1 MKIIFL
7 DFDGVMDTAYYDHIL
22 SKKGLPEV
30 DKYGAIFDP
39 DCINNLKT
47 IIDNTGTD
55 IVVSS
60 SWKDF
65 MSYKEILEMKSWGR
79 FF

>member
-22 SKKGLPEV
+22 SKEGLPSCDE
-30 DKYGAIFDP
+30 YGAVFDP
-39 DCINNLKT
+39 SCVMNLKH
-47 IIDNTGTD
+47 IIDQTGAD

-60 SWKDF
+60 SWKHMMEYGGF
-65 MSYKEILEMKSWGR
+65 LKMW
-79 FF
+79 